1 MYDYL
6 LKYVSP
12 KAANVLIVVWYFV
25 LVFAILYLMV
35 LPEGELRY
43 VDY

>member
-6 LKYVSP
+6 LKYFN
-12 KAANVLIVVWYFV
+12 AQTANILVVVWYFL